1 MPFQKIN
8 AGKLSKSVVEQIEL
22 LILRG
27 VLRPGERL
35 PSERD
40 LSDRMGVSR
49 PSLREAVSELQE
61 SGLLETKAGSGIFV
75 SDRLDSSFSKAL
87 TGLLSRHDEAV
98 YDYIDFRRDLEG
110 LAVERAARLA
120 SDTDLKVIDSIFHKM
135 EAAPAG
141 KGADL
146 DADFHSA
153 IVEASHNVMIVH
165 VMRAMYD
172 LLKRGVFYN
181 RQIIVQMYNTRLDLL
196 NQHREINDALQARN
210 PVRARA
216 AIEAHM
222 DFVAQAYA
230 DLRRA
235 ERNEEIA
242 QQRLLHEEERH

>member
-8 AGKLSKSVVEQIEL
+8 AGKLSKTVVEQIEL

-75 SDRLDSSFSKAL
+75 SDRLDSSFSPAL

-120 SDTDLKVIDSIFHKM
+120 SDTDLKVIDSIFKKM

-196 NQHREINDALQARN
+196 NQHREINDALQERN

>member
-40 LSDRMGVSR
+40 LSERLGVSR
-49 PSLREAVSELQE
+49 PSLREAISELQ
-61 SGLLETKAGSGIFV
+61 SLGLLASRAGSGIFV
-75 SDRLDSSFSKAL
+75 SEDLDSSFSPAL
-87 TGLLSRHDEAV
+87 TGLLGRHDEAV
-98 YDYIDFRRDLEG
+98 YDYIAFRRDLEG
-110 LAVERAARLA
+110 MAAERAARLA
-120 SDTDLKVIDSIFHKM
+120 SDTDLKVIDSIFRKM

-141 KGADL
+141 QGADL
-146 DADFHSA
+146 DANFHSA

-181 RQIIVQMYNTRLDLL
+181 RQVIVQLYNTRMDLL
-196 NQHREINDALQARN
+196 NQHRDINDALQARD
-210 PVRARA
+210 PARARA
-216 AIEAHM
+216 AIEAHL
-222 DFVAQAYA
+222 DFVAQGYA
-230 DLRRA
+230 DMRRA

-242 QQRLLHEEERH
+242 QQRLIHEEGLG

>member
-1 MPFQKIN
+1 
-8 AGKLSKSVVEQIEL
+8 
-22 LILRG
+22 
-27 VLRPGERL
+27 
-35 PSERD
+35 
-40 LSDRMGVSR
+40 
-49 PSLREAVSELQE
+49 
-61 SGLLETKAGSGIFV
+61 
-75 SDRLDSSFSKAL
+75 
-87 TGLLSRHDEAV
+87 
-98 YDYIDFRRDLEG
+98 
-110 LAVERAARLA
+110 
-120 SDTDLKVIDSIFHKM
+120 M

-196 NQHREINDALQARN
+196 NQHREINDALQERN

-242 QQRLLHEEERH
+242 QQRLLHED

>member
-75 SDRLDSSFSKAL
+75 SDRLDSSFSPAL

-120 SDTDLKVIDSIFHKM
+120 SDTDLKVIDSIFKKM

-196 NQHREINDALQARN
+196 NQHREINDALQERN

-230 DLRRA
+230 YLRRA

>member
-61 SGLLETKAGSGIFV
+61 TGLLETKAGSGIFV
-75 SDRLDSSFSKAL
+75 SDRLDSSFSPAL

-110 LAVERAARLA
+110 LAVERAARMA
-120 SDTDLKVIDSIFHKM
+120 SDTDLKVIDSIFKKM

-172 LLKRGVFYN
+172 LLKRGVLYN
-181 RQIIVQMYNTRLDLL
+181 RKVILQMYNTRADLL
-196 NQHREINDALQARN
+196 QQHREINDGIQARD
-210 PVRARA
+210 PARARA
-216 AIEAHM
+216 AVEAHM
-222 DFVAQAYA
+222 DYVTQSYSDF
-230 DLRRA
+230 RRA
-235 ERNEEIA
+235 ERNEEVA
-242 QQRLLHEEERH
+242 RLRLEHEQEK

>member
-8 AGKLSKSVVEQIEL
+8 AGKLSQSVVEQIEL

-61 SGLLETKAGSGIFV
+61 TGLLETKAGSGIFV
-75 SDRLDSSFSKAL
+75 SDRLDSSFSTAL
-87 TGLLSRHDEAV
+87 TGLLARHDEAV

-120 SDTDLKVIDSIFHKM
+120 SDTDLKVIDNIFKKM

-196 NQHREINDALQARN
+196 NQHREINDALQERN

>member
-75 SDRLDSSFSKAL
+75 SDRLDSSFSPAL
-87 TGLLSRHDEAV
+87 TGLLARHDEAV

-120 SDTDLKVIDSIFHKM
+120 SDTDLKVIDSIFKKM

-196 NQHREINDALQARN
+196 NQHREINDALQERN

-216 AIEAHM
+216 AIEVHL
-222 DFVAQAYA
+222 DFVAQAYS

>member
-8 AGKLSKSVVEQIEL
+8 AGKLSQSVVEQIEL

-75 SDRLDSSFSKAL
+75 SDRLDSSFSTAL
-87 TGLLSRHDEAV
+87 TGLLARHDEAV

-120 SDTDLKVIDSIFHKM
+120 SDTDLKVIDNIFNKM
-135 EAAPAG
+135 EAAPVG

-196 NQHREINDALQARN
+196 NQHREINDALQERN

-242 QQRLLHEEERH
+242 QQRLLHEEARH